1 MRTLGIPYGRNPPH
15 VSEKEAAGAHEIA
28 AMNAWSKASGYSS
41 RHAPEEKAALAR
53 EMAAKR
59 GWELEVRELIESDG
73 RGQPEVIYKTQYQWR
88 LPAHL
93 ELTASLLLA
102 QKSNLKDTVESANGR
117 LGREVATIFRVLGMR
132 ELAKSMRQA
141 LQNMSVVSFELPE
154 LDEWAMTVAVSSPTQ
169 VNALLP
175 EEAQSR
181 FLAWTDTLSPARRA
195 KVMVRISAR
204 PDSLSVQVDDMGNEA
219 RELEAWCDFCAALGR
234 G

>member
-1 MRTLGIPYGRNPPH
+1 MRALGVPYGRNPPH
-15 VSEKEAAGAHEIA
+15 LSEKEAAGAREHA
-28 AMNAWSKASGYSS
+28 AINAWVKASGFIS
-41 RHAPEEKAALAR
+41 RHAPEEKAILAR
-53 EMAAKR
+53 ELAATR
-59 GWELEVRELIESDG
+59 GWELKVRELVKSDG

-88 LPAHL
+88 LLAHL

-141 LQNMSVVSFELPE
+141 VQNMSVVSFGFPE
-154 LDEWAMTVAVSSPTQ
+154 LDEWAMIVAVSSPTQ

-175 EEAQSR
+175 EETQYR
-181 FLAWTDTLSPARRA
+181 FLAWVETLPRTRRA
-195 KVMVRISAR
+195 KVSVRIDAR
-204 PDSLSVQVDDMGNEA
+204 PNSLSVQVDDMGDDA